1 MRNKRSALLCCA
13 IFLAGASG
21 CAAAQVQ
28 SLMVTGGEAITYQ
41 CGNGEQIVARY
52 YSLSDK
58 SLYFVKVRIPDG
70 TEYTLPQV
78 LSGSGVRYSDD
89 RELVW
94 WTKGAS
100 AFAEMRDQN
109 GEWQTKY
116 DTCTEI
122 GKKQ

>member
-1 MRNKRSALLCCA
+1 MQNKRSAILCCA
-13 IFLAGASG
+13 IILAGASD
-21 CAAAQVQ
+21 CAAAQAQ
-28 SLMVTGGEAITYQ
+28 SLTVTGGEAITCH

-58 SLYFVKVRIPDG
+58 SLDFVKVRIPDG
-70 TEYTLPQV
+70 SEYTLPQV

-100 AFAEMRDQN
+100 AFAEMRTQN

-116 DTCTEI
+116 DNCKET

>member
-1 MRNKRSALLCCA
+1 MRSKSRGILCCA
-13 IFLAGASG
+13 MTL
-21 CAAAQVQ
+21 AAACSSVAGETQN
-28 SLMVTGGEAITYQ
+28 LTVTGGEAITYH
-41 CGNGEQIVARY
+41 CENGTQIVARY

-58 SLYFVKVRIPDG
+58 SLDFVKVLLPDG
-70 TEYTLPQV
+70 KEYTLPQV

-109 GEWQTKY
+109 GEWQVR
-116 DTCTEI
+116 DNNCVEND
-122 GKKQ
+122 KQ

>member
-1 MRNKRSALLCCA
+1 MRIKSSGILCCA
-13 IFLAGASG
+13 IILAGACCCVAG
-21 CAAAQVQ
+21 EVQ
-28 SLMVTGGEAITYQ
+28 NLTVTGGDAITYQ
-41 CGNGEQIVARY
+41 CDNGAQIVARY

-58 SLYFVKVRIPDG
+58 SLDFVKVCTPDG
-70 TEYTLPQV
+70 KEYTLPQV

-109 GEWQTKY
+109 GDWQVRY
-116 DTCTEI
+116 NNCAES
-122 GKKQ
+122 GNKQ

>member
-1 MRNKRSALLCCA
+1 MRIRSSGTLCCA
-13 IFLAGASG
+13 IILATACCCGAG
-21 CAAAQVQ
+21 EAQT
-28 SLMVTGGEAITYQ
+28 LTVTGGEVITYH
-41 CGNGEQIVARY
+41 CENGEQIVARY

-58 SLYFVKVRIPDG
+58 SLDFVKVGLPDG
-70 TEYTLPQV
+70 KEYTLPQV

-109 GEWQTKY
+109 GDWQVRYNNCAKS
-116 DTCTEI
+116 CN
-122 GKKQ
+122 K

>member
-1 MRNKRSALLCCA
+1 MRIKSSGILCCA
-13 IFLAGASG
+13 IIL
-21 CAAAQVQ
+21 AAACCCVAGEAQN
-28 SLMVTGGEAITYQ
+28 LTVTGGEAITYQ
-41 CGNGEQIVARY
+41 CENGVQIVARY

-58 SLYFVKVRIPDG
+58 SLDFVKVRLPG
-70 TEYTLPQV
+70 GKEYTLPQV

-109 GEWQTKY
+109 GDWQVKY
-116 DTCTEI
+116 DKCAECDT
-122 GKKQ
+122 KQ

>member
-1 MRNKRSALLCCA
+1 MRIKSSGILCCA
-13 IFLAGASG
+13 IIL
-21 CAAAQVQ
+21 AAACCCEAGEAKN
-28 SLMVTGGEAITYQ
+28 LTVTGGEAITYH
-41 CGNGEQIVARY
+41 CENGAQIVARY

-58 SLYFVKVRIPDG
+58 SLDFVKVWLPDG
-70 TEYTLPQV
+70 KEYTLPQV

-109 GEWQTKY
+109 GDWQVMY
-116 DTCTEI
+116 DKCAET

>member
-1 MRNKRSALLCCA
+1 MRSKSMGILCCA
-13 IFLAGASG
+13 IVLAAFCG
-21 CAAAQVQ
+21 CAVAQVPG
-28 SLMVTGGEAITYQ
+28 LTVTGGEAITYH
-41 CGNGEQIVARY
+41 CGNSAQIVARY

-58 SLYFVKVRIPDG
+58 SLDFVKVRLPG
-70 TEYTLPQV
+70 GNEYTLPQV

-109 GEWQTKY
+109 GDWQVKY
-116 DTCTEI
+116 DKCAETE
-122 GKKQ
+122 KNQ